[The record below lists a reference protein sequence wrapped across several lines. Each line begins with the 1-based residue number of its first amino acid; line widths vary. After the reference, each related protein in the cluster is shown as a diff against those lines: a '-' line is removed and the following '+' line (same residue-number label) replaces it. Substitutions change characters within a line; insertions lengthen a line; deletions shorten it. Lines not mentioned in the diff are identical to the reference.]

1 MVTMSEVGVITLL
14 ALALLPS
21 AAGPAS
27 AAPRVR
33 GGTVFEITTASI
45 DNADVLGNFKLRVAR
60 DGRSVTLPRTQIG
73 VACTVGSNPF
83 LNVPTTTAK
92 LGAGATVDM
101 TLPTNDGG
109 NAPML
114 LRGRFVSSKRFLGTI
129 GFAGGRQ
136 DPDCHSHFKLV
147 GGVLTRYRTEKFAGR
162 TTAGDALSF
171 YRTVAAAPRVLD
183 LDVPSITAQ
192 CGDGSDES
200 KRITA
205 YGELP
210 IPVIHKVFQVADE
223 DDQSEAFRFAGR
235 FLSGTAASG
244 TVEVSGRDDCD
255 AGPLAWTAKRVGPG
269 PLVTL
274 VSD

>member
-1 MVTMSEVGVITLL
+1 ML

-21 AAGPAS
+21 GAAPSS
-27 AAPRVR
+27 AAVRLR
-33 GGTVFEITTASI
+33 GGTTFEITTASI
-45 DNADVLGNFKLRVAR
+45 DNADVLGSFKLRVAR
-60 DGRSVTLPRTQIG
+60 DGRSVTLPKTQIG
-73 VACTVGSNPF
+73 VACTDGAGPF

-109 NAPML
+109 NAPMR
-114 LRGRFVSSKRFLGTI
+114 LRGRFVSSQRFVGTI

-136 DPDCHSHFKLV
+136 DPDCHSHFRLV
-147 GGVLTRYRTEKFAGR
+147 GGVLMRYRTEKFVGR
-162 TTAGDALSF
+162 TSAGDELSF
-171 YRTVAAAPRVLD
+171 YRTVATTPSVLH

-200 KRITA
+200 KRLTA

-210 IPVIHKVFQVADE
+210 IPVIHNAFQVADE
-223 DDQSEAFRFAGR
+223 DDQSEAFSFAGR
-235 FLSGTAASG
+235 FLRGTSASG
-244 TVEVSGRDDCD
+244 TVGVSGRDDCD
-255 AGPLAWTAKRVGPG
+255 AGPLRWTAKRVGPG

-274 VSD
+274 VSH